1 MHASGCQNLQ
11 CEFNDC
17 KKIKRIFTHS
27 TNCKVRIYGGCK
39 MCETLWFLIS
49 FHANS
54 CSASNCAVPTCKDWR
69 EDLRRIANNSSE
81 PSKSEVLGK
90 LLMDLAIGSE
100 ADPSARNEKMNQ
112 LVERKSSKGKGSLE
126 TGSGS
131 GSGMGGSKGSIARK
145 QQAESVPNK
154 NKVSQKVLLEQLI
167 MGSGSGSGLGSGSG
181 SGSGS
186 GRSARQ
192 QRMKQRIAEGS
203 SKGRN
208 QIQNKRFEYTAQDK
222 NIICGL
228 TFLTVYALFR
238 DMMKK

>member
-1 MHASGCQNLQ
+1 MKTWVQIPMTH
-11 CEFNDC
+11 
-17 KKIKRIFTHS
+17 IFVLFILRS
-27 TNCKVRIYGGCK
+27 SPSYLN
-39 MCETLWFLIS
+39 FL
-49 FHANS
+49 
-54 CSASNCAVPTCKDWR
+54 VP
-69 EDLRRIANNSSE
+69 LS
-81 PSKSEVLGK
+81 
-90 LLMDLAIGSE
+90 
-100 ADPSARNEKMNQ
+100 
-112 LVERKSSKGKGSLE
+112 
-126 TGSGS
+126 
-131 GSGMGGSKGSIARK
+131 GSIARK

-167 MGSGSGSGLGSGSG
+167 MGSGSGSGLS

-208 QIQNKRFEYTAQDK
+208 QIQNKRFDYTAQDK